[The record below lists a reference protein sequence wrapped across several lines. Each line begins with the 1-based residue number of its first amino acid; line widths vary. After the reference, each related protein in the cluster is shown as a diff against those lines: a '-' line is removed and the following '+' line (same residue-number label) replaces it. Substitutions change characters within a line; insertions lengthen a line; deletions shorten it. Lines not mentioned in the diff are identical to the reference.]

1 MVRWT
6 AFLLAC
12 ATVVI
17 GATLL
22 WSTPAWPQQR
32 CVPASLVDDVMR
44 DAYGKRMIAVGAAEG
59 MSIRFY
65 ANPDT
70 RTWTVIAI
78 DGSGMAC
85 SITSG
90 TDLDFARPPPG
101 GRAF

>member
-1 MVRWT
+1 MMRSWILFVM
-6 AFLLAC
+6 AC

-22 WSTPAWPQQR
+22 WSTPAWPQPR
-32 CVPASLVDDVMR
+32 CVPAALVDDAMR
-44 DAYGKRMIAVGAAEG
+44 DAYGERMIAVGAADG
-59 MSIRFY
+59 KAIHFY

-85 SITSG
+85 SVASG
-90 TDLDFARPPPG
+90 TARRPCVLRGEPRG
-101 GRAF
+101 